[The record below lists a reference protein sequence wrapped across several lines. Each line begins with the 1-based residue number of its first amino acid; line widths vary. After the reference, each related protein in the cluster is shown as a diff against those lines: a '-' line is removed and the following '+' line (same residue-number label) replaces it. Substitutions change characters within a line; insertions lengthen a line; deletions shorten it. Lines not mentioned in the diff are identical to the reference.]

1 MESTSKEELFEKLV
15 ERLNNLHVDYE
26 SQSPLTLCYANS
38 LQFDHG
44 HPDFKNLE
52 KLQEQLRP
60 FLTKF
65 L

>member
-1 MESTSKEELFEKLV
+1 MENDQEQKLFESLVKKL
-15 ERLNNLHVDYE
+15 NTLHY
-26 SQSPLTLCYANS
+26 SHKKQHPLTLCHANS

-60 FLTKF
+60 LLVKF